1 MKNKKFFLESLLKW
15 NQFENTRAMPWK
27 GEKDPYKIWIS
38 EIILQQTRVEQG
50 RAYYDR
56 FIKTWPDVKSLAGA
70 PEQQVYKLWEG
81 LGYYSRCRNL
91 IASAKFI
98 NDELD
103 GIFPAKYEDILRL
116 KGIGNYTAAAVA
128 SFAFNLPYA
137 VVDGNVSRVLA
148 RFFGIQTPIDT
159 TGGKKIFTGLA
170 GELIDRS
177 DPASYNQAIM
187 DFGAVICRPALP
199 LCKNCPLQKKCIAYG
214 EKLVDIL
221 PVKEKSVRNR
231 ERFFNYIIIEFR
243 GKLYVTQRV
252 QKDIWQNLYEFMLIE
267 NASLLPE
274 KKFLEQKVF
283 TSIFEGND
291 YTVTKISPV
300 LGQKLT
306 HQKITGRFFHV
317 KIKTA
322 LTGLKNFQ
330 LATPRDL
337 GQLPFPKFIASYL
350 DN

>member
-1 MKNKKFFLESLLKW
+1 MKNKKFFLENLLKW
-15 NQFENTRAMPWK
+15 NQFDNSRAMPWK

-38 EIILQQTRVEQG
+38 EIILQQTRVDQG

-56 FIKTWPDVKSLAGA
+56 FVKMWPDIKSLAGA

-98 NDELD
+98 SGEL
-103 GIFPAKYEDILRL
+103 GGSFPAKYEDILSL

-137 VVDGNVSRVLA
+137 VVDGNVSRILA
-148 RFFGIQTPIDT
+148 RFFGIQTPVDT
-159 TGGKKIFTGLA
+159 TEGKKLFNALA
-170 GELIDRS
+170 GDLIDRS

-187 DFGAVICRPALP
+187 DFGAVICKPALP
-199 LCKNCPLQKKCIAYG
+199 LCKSCPMQKKCVAYR
-214 EKLVDIL
+214 ENMVDIL
-221 PVKEKSVRNR
+221 PVKEKRVRTR
-231 ERFFNYIIIEFR
+231 ERFFNYIIIECL
-243 GKLYVTQRV
+243 GKLYVTQRI

-267 NASLLPE
+267 NTSLLPE
-274 KKFLEQKVF
+274 KKFLEQKIF
-283 TSIFEGND
+283 TSLFEAND
-291 YTVTKISPV
+291 YTITKISAV

-322 LTGLKNFQ
+322 LAG
-330 LATPRDL
+330 
-337 GQLPFPKFIASYL
+337 
-350 DN
+350 